1 MFDNDI
7 WTLERNNEL
16 TKNHRNSKNSY
27 HAIRTPFKKSK
38 NKHSCSNGGS
48 SNGGSSGGGSP
59 IANSNSHL
67 EKDLSLGFITI

>member
-7 WTLERNNEL
+7 WTHEQKNEL

-38 NKHSCSNGGS
+38 NRNSCG
-48 SNGGSSGGGSP
+48 SNGGSSGGNSP
-59 IANSNSHL
+59 VVNSNSSL